1 MASGLVGIWT
11 HCLDELVRR
20 PPLSCEAY
28 LEKGCNGRWLLK
40 QNKSLYTLQQVLRLD
55 QNTNWKYWNE
65 KLTWEI

>member
-1 MASGLVGIWT
+1 MASGLVAIWT
-11 HCLDELVRR
+11 HCLDELLSR

-28 LEKGCNGRWLLK
+28 LEKGCNARWLLK
-40 QNKSLYTLQQVLRLD
+40 QNKSLYNLQQVLRLD